1 MVTIILPT
9 IIILNLAAF
18 FTYSIDKSKA
28 KRRQWRISD
37 RTLLTMAIVAGF
49 GAFAGM
55 RLFHH
60 KTRQTVFKV
69 AAFIGIVINSA
80 VIMLLFL

>member
-1 MVTIILPT
+1 MVTIILPI

-18 FTYSIDKSKA
+18 LTYGIDKAKA
-28 KRRQWRISD
+28 RRGAWRISD
-37 RTLLTMAIVAGF
+37 KALLTMAVVAGF

-80 VIMLLFL
+80 VTVLLFL

>member
-1 MVTIILPT
+1 MPTIILSLLF
-9 IIILNLAAF
+9 ILNLAAF
-18 FTYSIDKSKA
+18 LTYGVDKSKA
-28 KRRQWRISD
+28 QRQQWRISD
-37 RTLLTMAIVAGF
+37 RTLLALAVAAGF

-55 RLFHH
+55 RLFRH

-80 VIMLLFL
+80 VIVLLFL